1 MRSTLGR
8 TLALCILLAVS
19 GCRNCDLVEAELRT
33 RNNDLRE
40 IKADLSRIEAEN
52 DALVH
57 ELQARQSGPGGHALE
72 QPFQSY
78 ALKQITLGRQ
88 TGGLSHDGPG
98 DDSLQVVVEPR
109 DGDGHA
115 LKTPGTLHVEAYEVT
130 PEGLKNPCS
139 AWEVPSEQLRRS
151 WHSGLWN
158 TSYTLVL
165 PWKNWPATE
174 RLRVVA
180 RFTGTDGRV
189 FEADKD
195 VSVRLAPMARRS
207 PALPETPAMQV
218 PVPVP
223 APALPTLPAPRKVE
237 DKDISKAW
245 WKVPEKTA
253 PLSQTALWQPA
264 AAQPLCESVQ
274 LLQPVPMEE
283 RRQLSLYP

>member
-1 MRSTLGR
+1 MRQAVGTI
-8 TLALCILLAVS
+8 LALCTLLIVA

-33 RNNDLRE
+33 RNNDLRD
-40 IKADLSRIEAEN
+40 IKADLSRVEAEN

-57 ELQARQSGPGGHALE
+57 ELQGRQAGPGGPAFD
-72 QPFQSY
+72 QPFQTY
-78 ALKQITLGRQ
+78 AIKQITLGRQ

-115 LKTPGTLHVEAYEVT
+115 LKAPGTLHVEAYEVT
-130 PEGLKNPCS
+130 PEGLKNLCS
-139 AWEVPSEQLRRS
+139 AWEVASEQLRRS
-151 WHSGLWN
+151 WHSGLWS

-165 PWKNWPATE
+165 PWKNWPASE

-195 VSVRLAPMARRS
+195 VTVRLAPAARRAPS
-207 PALPETPAMQV
+207 LPETPTMQV
-218 PVPVP
+218 PPPTPPRAV
-223 APALPTLPAPRKVE
+223 PTLPPPRKVE
-237 DKDISKAW
+237 NKDISKAW
-245 WKVPEKTA
+245 WKVPEQSA

-264 AAQPLCESVQ
+264 ATQPLCEAVQ
-274 LLQPVPMEE
+274 LLRPVGLEARPP
-283 RRQLSLYP
+283 LNLYP